1 MTPAEYDDFVW
12 SKLDPK
18 VKEGGDIAVLHW
30 SGLKLASESGE
41 FAGEIVK
48 RDFHQR
54 PVNEM
59 VLIYELGDA
68 LYPIATGA
76 RALGV
81 SLQTVMEMN
90 VAKLTER
97 GDYAN
102 YLRQKMEQSGS
113 GPTSEVQDVIDAL
126 QATARQIIDRWPEPQ
141 DAGELDPAESSS
153 LTVPRDT

>member
-30 SGLKLASESGE
+30 SGLKMSTETGE
-41 FAGEIVK
+41 FNGEIVK

-54 PVNEM
+54 EVSELALM
-59 VLIYELGDA
+59 YELGDA
-68 LYPIATGA
+68 LYPISTAA
-76 RALGV
+76 HALGV
-81 SLQTVMEMN
+81 SLDTIMQMN

-113 GPTSEVQDVIDAL
+113 GPVSEVQDVIDAL
-126 QATARQIIDRWPEPQ
+126 QATARRIIDRWPEPQ
-141 DAGELDPAESSS
+141 DSGELDPAESSS
-153 LTVPRDT
+153 